1 MGSDSFGGLSEWDA
15 SLPRKRMA
23 ASVLLFDDLGRVL
36 LVEPTYKP
44 HWDLPGG
51 AVELGE
57 SPLEAGR
64 REVKEELGL
73 DVVPRRL
80 VAVDWVPPRP
90 ERSEGLITVFDG
102 GVLASEQAAGIALP
116 PEELRSC
123 AFLDPGGAR
132 RLLSPLL
139 ARRVEACMAALA
151 AAGGPVYLE
160 NGVPVS

>member
-1 MGSDSFGGLSEWDA
+1 MGSDSPDGLSAWDA

-23 ASVLLFDDLGRVL
+23 ASVLLFDECGRVMV
-36 LVEPTYKP
+36 VEPTYKP

-51 AVELGE
+51 VVELGE
-57 SPLEAGR
+57 SPWDAGC

-73 DVVPRRL
+73 DVLPRRL

-102 GVLASEQAAGIALP
+102 GVLLPERVAGIALP
-116 PEELRSC
+116 AKELHSY
-123 AFLDPGGAR
+123 AFVDLDGAR

-139 ARRVEACMAALA
+139 ARRVESCLAALA
-151 AAGGPVYLE
+151 VPGGPVYLE

>member
-1 MGSDSFGGLSEWDA
+1 MGSDSVGGRSEWDA

-23 ASVLLFDDLGRVL
+23 AAVLLFDDVGRVL

-51 AVELGE
+51 VVEFGE
-57 SPLEAGR
+57 SPLEAGC

-73 DVVPRRL
+73 DVAPLRL

-102 GVLASEQAAGIALP
+102 GVLPPEQAAGIALP

-123 AFLDPGGAR
+123 AFVDPADVR

-139 ARRVEACMAALA
+139 ARRVEACLAALA
-151 AAGGPVYLE
+151 VRGGPVYLE
-160 NGVPVS
+160 NGVPAS